1 MELSKD
7 KGERG
12 ESLST
17 KINISSRRRVKLPAM
32 KLIFKDE
39 RESLST
45 KKLSQEVEGWRF
57 LQ

>member
-1 MELSKD
+1 M
-7 KGERG
+7 RG
-12 ESLST
+12 RGGQPFQQ
-17 KINISSRRRVKLPAM
+17 KINISSRGRVKIPAM

-39 RESLST
+39 KESLST